1 MKLSKRYE
9 IRIVIIEIKPDHT
22 TGDCYYDLS
31 LFKQEKPTSSYKF
44 GYIVFDNETE
54 LVKEGCNDWNDTIEE
69 ALADYAYSLRFPE
82 ESTNE
87 MPNKRKTELFSEAI
101 YWVYEHT
108 IKHGVDAY
116 KEALKVIGFTP
127 EEIKKEIDSIY

>member
-1 MKLSKRYE
+1 
-9 IRIVIIEIKPDHT
+9 
-22 TGDCYYDLS
+22 
-31 LFKQEKPTSSYKF
+31 
-44 GYIVFDNETE
+44 
-54 LVKEGCNDWNDTIEE
+54 
-69 ALADYAYSLRFPE
+69 
-82 ESTNE
+82 